1 MAPPCCKSYPDLPI
15 LHLVRVDRFKQAA
28 MYEKAIVMYAK
39 QVDYFWYEL
48 STFVHKLRL
57 DVQTFILQL
66 LFGWSTLD
74 QAIHLSKFRHFMKRY
89 HLYRNLNVFQS
100 TWDPFLSL
108 KGNAPK
114 KMHVL
119 LCIPTFWG
127 NKERGHPLEQ
137 YECSKSKVFYFDRT
151 NDSFFDPGEKIARE
165 FFTKHLCCSHLAIVT
180 LLMYFSITYLAIL
193 KCIKKETYKR
203 LGETFCCIL
212 VPVNGILN
220 NEEREPEIPN
230 MLDNSERHE
239 HYKTSFLIRPIL
251 QEIEES

>member
-1 MAPPCCKSYPDLPI
+1 
-15 LHLVRVDRFKQAA
+15 
-28 MYEKAIVMYAK
+28 MYEEAIVMYAK

-89 HLYRNLNVFQS
+89 RLYRNLNVFQS

-127 NKERGHPLEQ
+127 NKERGHLLEQ

>member
-1 MAPPCCKSYPDLPI
+1 
-15 LHLVRVDRFKQAA
+15 
-28 MYEKAIVMYAK
+28 MYEEAIVMYAK

-48 STFVHKLRL
+48 STFVHKLRR

-74 QAIHLSKFRHFMKRY
+74 EAIHLSKFRHFMKCYR
-89 HLYRNLNVFQS
+89 LYRNLNVFQL

-230 MLDNSERHE
+230 MLDNNERHE
-239 HYKTSFLIRPIL
+239 HDKTSFLIRPIL

>member
-1 MAPPCCKSYPDLPI
+1 
-15 LHLVRVDRFKQAA
+15 

-89 HLYRNLNVFQS
+89 RLYRNLNVFQS

-151 NDSFFDPGEKIARE
+151 NDSFFDPGENIARE

>member
-1 MAPPCCKSYPDLPI
+1 M
-15 LHLVRVDRFKQAA
+15 HLVRVDRFKQAA
-28 MYEKAIVMYAK
+28 MYEEAIVMYAK

-74 QAIHLSKFRHFMKRY
+74 QAIHLSKFRHFMKCYR
-89 HLYRNLNVFQS
+89 LCRNLNVFQS

-165 FFTKHLCCSHLAIVT
+165 FFTKHLCCSHLAIVA
-180 LLMYFSITYLAIL
+180 LLMYFSINYLAIL
-193 KCIKKETYKR
+193 KCIKKET
-203 LGETFCCIL
+203 
-212 VPVNGILN
+212 
-220 NEEREPEIPN
+220 
-230 MLDNSERHE
+230 
-239 HYKTSFLIRPIL
+239 
-251 QEIEES
+251 